1 MGNISLY
8 LSGAILMVMTYQDLK
23 YRAITWWLFPIM
35 LLAPVLNQHDFNII
49 TCLTNLGIVTLQFLL
64 TALYFRIKGITLT
77 HLLQQ
82 YIGVGD
88 LLFFVALITYF
99 SPLHFIVFFNISIL
113 ISLVVYQ
120 MYLYISKTKN
130 QLIPLAGLQA
140 AVLFI
145 TIFTHDQRYNDQFLL
160 DWIM

>member
-8 LSGAILMVMTYQDLK
+8 LSGATLMVMTYQDLK
-23 YRAITWWLFPIM
+23 YRAITWWLFPVM
-35 LLAPVLNQHDFNII
+35 LLAPVLNIQSFDIM
-49 TCLTNLGIVTLQFLL
+49 TCMTNLGIITLQFLL
-64 TALYFRIKGITLT
+64 TALYFRIKGITIT
-77 HLLQQ
+77 HLLQH

-120 MYLYISKTKN
+120 VYLVVSKTKN

-140 AVLFI
+140 VILFI
-145 TIFTHDQRYNDQFLL
+145 TIFTSNQRYNDPFLL
-160 DWIM
+160 DWIR